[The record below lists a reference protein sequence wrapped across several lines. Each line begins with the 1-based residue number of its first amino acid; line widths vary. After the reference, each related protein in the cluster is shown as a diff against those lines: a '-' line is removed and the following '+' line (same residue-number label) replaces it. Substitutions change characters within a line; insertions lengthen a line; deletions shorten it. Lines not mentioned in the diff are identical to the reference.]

1 MSLGDVPISNL
12 KSQTS
17 NLKSHISHL
26 ISHLKKMKYYLIAG
40 EASGD
45 LHGANLMK
53 ALKQEDA
60 NAEFRYF
67 GGDKM
72 QAEGGA
78 LVKHYAD
85 MAFMG
90 FTEVLLNLRTILK
103 NLKTCK
109 ADVLAYRP
117 DVLVLID
124 FPGFNLKI
132 AEFAKEHGI
141 KVCYYISPKVWA
153 WNQKRVL
160 KIKRIVDHMFCILP
174 FEVDF
179 YKDWGMKVDY
189 VGNPLLDEI
198 ASFSP
203 NDAFKAKNNL
213 NEQPIIALLP
223 GSRKQ
228 EIERLLPVMLS
239 VMDEFKDYQFV
250 IAAAPTFAA
259 EYYHQFVGKKKVTLV
274 FSQTYDLL
282 HQAHAAI
289 VASGTA
295 TLETALFKVPQVV
308 VYKGGAIS
316 IAIARLLVKIRF
328 ISLVNLIVDRKI
340 VTELIQED
348 CSKEKVTSELKMIV
362 SGEEREQMLTDY
374 EDLHQLMGTAGASER
389 TAKLIMEY
397 LSLPK

>member
-1 MSLGDVPISNL
+1 
-12 KSQTS
+12 
-17 NLKSHISHL
+17 
-26 ISHLKKMKYYLIAG
+26 MKYYLIAG

-53 ALKQEDA
+53 ALKVEDA
-60 NAEFRYF
+60 NAKFRYF

-72 QAEGGA
+72 QAEGGD

-90 FTEVLLNLRTILK
+90 FTEVLLNLRTILR
-103 NLKTCK
+103 NLKVCK
-109 ADVLAYRP
+109 ADLLAYQP

-160 KIKRIVDHMFCILP
+160 KIKRIVDYMFCILP
-174 FEVDF
+174 FEVSF
-179 YKDWGMKVDY
+179 YQEWGMKVDY

-198 ASFSP
+198 SLFKP
-203 NDAFKAKNNL
+203 NDQFKAQHQL
-213 NEQPIIALLP
+213 NEKPIIALLP

-239 VMDEFKDYQFV
+239 VVHEFGYYQFV

-259 EYYHQFVGKKKVTLV
+259 EYYHQFIGESRVTLV
-274 FSQTYDLL
+274 FNQTYDLL
-282 HQAHAAI
+282 YHAHAAI

-295 TLETALFKVPQVV
+295 TLETALFKIPQVV
-308 VYKGGAIS
+308 VYKGGTIS

-348 CSKEKVTSELKMIV
+348 CSKEKVTAELKLIT
-362 SGEEREQMLTDY
+362 SGEGRVQMLSDY
-374 EDLHQLMGTAGASER
+374 EALHRLMGEAGASEK
-389 TAKLIMEY
+389 TAKLIIGY
-397 LSLPK
+397 TK

>member
-1 MSLGDVPISNL
+1 
-12 KSQTS
+12 
-17 NLKSHISHL
+17 
-26 ISHLKKMKYYLIAG
+26 MKYYLVAG

-53 ALKQEDA
+53 ALKNEDP
-60 NAEFRYF
+60 NASFRYF

-72 QAEGGA
+72 KAEGGE

-90 FTEVLLNLRTILK
+90 FTEVILNLRTVLR

-109 ADVLAYRP
+109 ADILAHKP
-117 DVLVLID
+117 DALILID

-132 AEFAKEHGI
+132 AEFAKQHDI

-160 KIKRIVDHMFCILP
+160 KIKKVVDQLFCILP

-179 YKDWGMKVDY
+179 YRSWGMEVNY

-198 ASFSP
+198 GQFVVDP
-203 NDAFKAKNNL
+203 NFRNKEGL
-213 NEQPIIALLP
+213 TEQKIIALLP

-228 EIERLLPVMLS
+228 EIERLLPDMLS
-239 VMDEFKDYQFV
+239 VTENFTDYQFV
-250 IAAAPTFAA
+250 VAAAPTFTAD
-259 EYYHQFVGKKKVTLV
+259 YYQQYIGGKKVKLV
-274 FSQTYDLL
+274 FGQTYNLL
-282 HQAHAAI
+282 SYAHAAL

-308 VYKGGAIS
+308 LYRGGAITVG
-316 IAIARLLVKIRF
+316 IARLLIKIRF
-328 ISLVNLIVDRKI
+328 ISLVNLIMDKKV
-340 VTELIQED
+340 VAELIQQD
-348 CSKEKVTSELKMIV
+348 CNPEKITTELNLV
-362 SGEEREQMLTDY
+362 LAGEGRGLQLGDY
-374 EDLHQLMGTAGASER
+374 NDLAEKMGTAGASEG
-389 TAKLIMEY
+389 TAKLIVSE
-397 LSLPK
+397 LNG

>member
-1 MSLGDVPISNL
+1 
-12 KSQTS
+12 
-17 NLKSHISHL
+17 
-26 ISHLKKMKYYLIAG
+26 MKYYLVAG

-53 ALKQEDA
+53 ALKKEDQTSD
-60 NAEFRYF
+60 FRFF

-72 QAEGGA
+72 QAEGGE

-90 FTEVLLNLRTILK
+90 FTEVVLNLQTILR
-103 NLKTCK
+103 NMKTCK
-109 ADVLAYRP
+109 ADILAYHP

-132 AEFAKEHGI
+132 AEFAKKHDI

-179 YKDWGMKVDY
+179 YKGWGMKVDY

-198 ASFSP
+198 SSFQANP
-203 NDAFKAKNNL
+203 AFREKHQL
-213 NEQPIIALLP
+213 DERPIIAFLP

-239 VMDEFKDYQFV
+239 VTAYFERYQFV
-250 IAAAPTFAA
+250 IAAAPTFN
-259 EYYHQFVGKKKVTLV
+259 EDYYRQFMGGQNIALV
-274 FSQTYDLL
+274 FSETYQLL
-282 HQAHAAI
+282 HHAHAAV

-308 VYKGGAIS
+308 VYRGGTIS
-316 IAIARLLVKIRF
+316 IAIAKALVKIKF
-328 ISLVNLIVDRKI
+328 ISLVNLILNRKV
-340 VTELIQED
+340 VTELIQQE
-348 CSKEKVTSELKMIV
+348 CETEHLTAELRMIV
-362 SGEEREQMLTDY
+362 DGSGRSKMFSDY
-374 EDLHQLMGTAGASER
+374 EDLHKLMGQPGASEK
-389 TAKLIMEY
+389 TAKLIVKYTKEG
-397 LSLPK
+397 